1 MAEYEHREKDYGGTL
16 DGLITGFTTSIV
28 NADSLSKH
36 RAAELAI
43 DAFDAG
49 NFDLISEVSL
59 IGLDTPLRTSVSV
72 PKALIMN
79 LNPIVISNATMK
91 TSMSVSAATESESS
105 KDVGSDME
113 GKGTGGF
120 GPVKVSVSVKAH
132 TAVHSS
138 QKRKSDYRSSCDT
151 ELIMEQGET
160 PEGINRLLDAMLLTV
175 DKGMEINEKLIDVQA
190 QQLTREA
197 DAPINNSDDSADDDF
212 SDNDSGDDD
221 FSDNDSGNGADNG
234 DNF

>member
-49 NFDLISEVSL
+49 NFDLVSEVSL
-59 IGLDTPLRTSVSV
+59 IGLGTPLRTSVSV
-72 PKALIMN
+72 PKALIMD
-79 LNPIVISNATMK
+79 LNPILISNATMK
-91 TSMSVSAATESESS
+91 TSMSVSASTESERSS
-105 KDVGSDME
+105 DKAIDSKASGS
-113 GKGTGGF
+113 GGF
-120 GPVKVSVSVKAH
+120 GPVKVSVSIKAH
-132 TAVHSS
+132 AAVHSS
-138 QKRKSDYRSSCDT
+138 HKRKKDYRSTCDT
-151 ELIMEQGET
+151 ELTMDQGET

-190 QQLTREA
+190 RQLTREA
-197 DAPINNSDDSADDDF
+197 DAPINNSDDSADNNF
-212 SDNDSGDDD
+212 SDDDSGDND